1 MVLNGIVSVLHQD
14 EGGIGKSFPDA
25 REISRGRGF
34 CTPRPEGFT
43 EGEARG
49 KSRGSRGKVYSE
61 AEKNN
66 PMGSNTQCAGVIPD
80 MDMQGS
86 GFNPFSYFKTYNSL
100 LPTEPHS
107 KYQKYFLFPM
117 GRVSGKAKNSDG
129 SNFDLHDPSNSLFQ
143 PNQKSKFN
151 L

>member
-1 MVLNGIVSVLHQD
+1 M
-14 EGGIGKSFPDA
+14 
-25 REISRGRGF
+25 
-34 CTPRPEGFT
+34 
-43 EGEARG
+43 
-49 KSRGSRGKVYSE
+49 YSE

>member
-1 MVLNGIVSVLHQD
+1 MLVGILIGSV
-14 EGGIGKSFPDA
+14 GIL
-25 REISRGRGF
+25 I
-34 CTPRPEGFT
+34 
-43 EGEARG
+43 
-49 KSRGSRGKVYSE
+49 GSVGILIGSVGILIHWYFEHWYFERWYIRKVYSE

-117 GRVSGKAKNSDG
+117 GRVSGKAKN
-129 SNFDLHDPSNSLFQ
+129 
-143 PNQKSKFN
+143 
-151 L
+151 